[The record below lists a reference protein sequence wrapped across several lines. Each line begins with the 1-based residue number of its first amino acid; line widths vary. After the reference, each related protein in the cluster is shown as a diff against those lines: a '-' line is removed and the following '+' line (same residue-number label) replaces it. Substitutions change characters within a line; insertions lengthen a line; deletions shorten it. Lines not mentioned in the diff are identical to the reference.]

1 VGGLVDSYGNEI
13 PRLLSRLKVPKK
25 GLYGPWQHGY
35 PAPATPGPGL
45 DWAVEEVRWWRH
57 WLLGEANGIM
67 DEPMFRV
74 YMPDATAA
82 QVSPGPIPGRWI
94 AERSWPSDRVTT
106 RSLHPAHGALTEAA
120 SGPEVVTYVAKPVVG
135 LDKVEWVP
143 FAPTELPREQSS
155 DDARSL
161 TFDTPPL
168 PASLEILGAPVF
180 RARVSADRAVAKLAV
195 RLCEVTRDGK
205 SWLVS
210 YGLLNLTHRDGHEH
224 PRPLV
229 PGQFVDVDIPL
240 NFTAHRFQAGSRI
253 RASVS
258 ESLWPLVWPSPEIV
272 TLKLDL
278 AASRLDLPVRAPPR
292 LESPMP
298 IPSTAPFPSRPSD
311 WPTMRI
317 TEDKGV
323 VQVVETWPGSV
334 SEIAEIEE
342 TLSGAGPNVVLSM
355 TEDDPSSCVWRA
367 RQTAGYR
374 RTGWDVAV
382 VAEVTV
388 TATAD
393 AFHVEE
399 STVATLNGEP
409 LSDRRHSET
418 IARNLM

>member
-1 VGGLVDSYGNEI
+1 
-13 PRLLSRLKVPKK
+13 
-25 GLYGPWQHGY
+25 
-35 PAPATPGPGL
+35 
-45 DWAVEEVRWWRH
+45 
-57 WLLGEANGIM
+57 M
-67 DEPMFRV
+67 
-74 YMPDATAA
+74 
-82 QVSPGPIPGRWI
+82 
-94 AERSWPSDRVTT
+94 
-106 RSLHPAHGALTEAA
+106 
-120 SGPEVVTYVAKPVVG
+120 AKPIVG

-168 PASLEILGAPVF
+168 PASLEILGAPVL
-180 RARVSADRAVAKLAV
+180 RARVGADRPVAKLAV

-205 SWLVS
+205 SWLVT

-253 RASVS
+253 RASLS
-258 ESLWPLVWPSPEIV
+258 ESLWPLVWPSPDIV

-292 LESPMP
+292 LEAPMP
-298 IPSTAPFPSRPSD
+298 IPSTAPFPSHPSD

-317 TEDKGV
+317 TEDAGV
-323 VQVVETWPGSV
+323 ARVVETWPGSV
-334 SEIAEIEE
+334 AEIAEIEE

-355 TEDDPSSCVWRA
+355 TEGYPSSCVWRA

-399 STVATLNGEP
+399 STVATLNGET
-409 LSDRRHSET
+409 LSDRRHAAT
-418 IARNLM
+418 IHRAKPDVA